1 MFLGGAAVLVGAVEM
16 VLVVVEPVAPVWQ
29 LVLFLLVAWTYLA
42 AGIVAWWRRPSNR
55 MGAIMV
61 AGCFALL
68 VAGLANTSVP
78 GLVAVGLVGATVILA
93 VLIHLLHAFPSGR
106 LHDAASRLT
115 VLAGYGVSVIL
126 QAPLYLFT
134 AAPPPYDVLMVS
146 DLPGV
151 ADAGASVQRVAGAA
165 VVVVTAVILA
175 QRLRRAH
182 PARRHVLVPLF
193 AYGIVAVLFI
203 PVSTL
208 IQPLLGFSSGTLT
221 VLQLI
226 VIGGV
231 PIAFALGVLRGG
243 FARTGEVEELGTW
256 LGVSGGARPT
266 LNEALAQTL
275 GDPTLQLAFWASDR
289 KAYVDSAGRSVD
301 LPSRGSDRA
310 VAEVDLEGRP
320 VGAIIYDATL
330 IDDPEL
336 VRAAGRVVAIA
347 VDRERLTAQL
357 LASEAALRE
366 SRERLVEAGDRE
378 RRRVAR
384 DLHDGMQG
392 RLVLLA
398 LEAQRI
404 AGDPTAS
411 EPVTEAATS
420 LRAGIDDAAR
430 ELRRLVHAV
439 MPASLIERGLSAATE
454 DLVDHVPVPTRLEL
468 GVEDGTL
475 SPAVESTAYFVV
487 AEALTN
493 AVKHSHAHELAVRLA
508 LAGGNLLIE
517 IDDDGVGGAQPGHGV
532 GLRSLAD
539 RVDVLGGRLRV
550 ESPPGRGTRLVAE
563 LPCAS

>member
-1 MFLGGAAVLVGAVEM
+1 
-16 VLVVVEPVAPVWQ
+16 
-29 LVLFLLVAWTYLA
+29 
-42 AGIVAWWRRPSNR
+42 
-55 MGAIMV
+55 
-61 AGCFALL
+61 
-68 VAGLANTSVP
+68 
-78 GLVAVGLVGATVILA
+78 
-93 VLIHLLHAFPSGR
+93 
-106 LHDAASRLT
+106 
-115 VLAGYGVSVIL
+115 
-126 QAPLYLFT
+126 
-134 AAPPPYDVLMVS
+134 MVS

-151 ADAGASVQRVAGAA
+151 SDAGASVQRVAGAA
-165 VVVVTAVILA
+165 VVEVTAVILA
-175 QRLRRAH
+175 QRLRRAD

-289 KAYVDSAGRSVD
+289 NAYVDSAGRSVD
-301 LPSRGSDRA
+301 LPSPGSDRA

-366 SRERLVEAGDRE
+366 SRERPSKPATGSADGSPGICMTGCRAGWCSSRWRRNASPAIPLHRSLSPKPPPRCVLGSTTPPESCDASSTRLC
-378 RRRVAR
+378 RRR
-384 DLHDGMQG
+384 
-392 RLVLLA
+392 
-398 LEAQRI
+398 
-404 AGDPTAS
+404 
-411 EPVTEAATS
+411 
-420 LRAGIDDAAR
+420 
-430 ELRRLVHAV
+430 
-439 MPASLIERGLSAATE
+439 
-454 DLVDHVPVPTRLEL
+454 
-468 GVEDGTL
+468 
-475 SPAVESTAYFVV
+475 
-487 AEALTN
+487 
-493 AVKHSHAHELAVRLA
+493 
-508 LAGGNLLIE
+508 
-517 IDDDGVGGAQPGHGV
+517 
-532 GLRSLAD
+532 
-539 RVDVLGGRLRV
+539 
-550 ESPPGRGTRLVAE
+550 
-563 LPCAS
+563 